1 MKPPQMPRWLAWLSL
16 AVVASGVVMMAAGAW
31 VSGVTWDE
39 KTHVLMLQTFFDQ
52 GWNVTPDALID
63 GRPDPGYIWGVYV
76 YGPVA
81 ELVAHGVTSAMG
93 LESLGTLEY
102 TPLAY
107 AGRHIGIAL
116 MAMSGIAAAGL
127 TVRVITRS
135 WRFATLASAVL
146 ASVPLW
152 VGHGMFNIKDLPVAT
167 GVTIASLGIVVLV
180 MGGVGKRSNLWGA
193 LALSIGA
200 ILAAGTRAAIG
211 VPIAA
216 SLVVAAFTMF
226 VLLRLT
232 YNSWKL
238 AARTAAE
245 VLTWGI
251 GALVAAYLALTAIY
265 PKAFWN
271 PFELAW
277 QAIVVSGR
285 FPFDEPVLTSGTWM
299 EQPPPWTYLPLWFGA
314 QLPLLVLAGATTFI
328 ALWVIG
334 VFGVRRE
341 RIPGMN
347 PRTLAATAVLL
358 TQMLLVPAVAIA
370 GQSNM
375 YNGSRQFLFVIP
387 AAATL
392 TTLSIWVAAG
402 ALDGTLRRRWGSIA
416 LWSVVALGLIAP
428 LLTQMRLFPYN
439 YVALN
444 AVASIQPVE
453 DHWPTDY
460 WRASSR
466 DLMRKLPAEGFE
478 SCAYEQARAGE
489 PHACSQEPMFVP
501 FLDSR
506 GVDAKAGTLA
516 PGEYWVVRENQGKT
530 DVPSECRIHDE
541 ITRPLWGQTVIIGQ
555 IMACTDNVSPQEL
568 EGPR

>member
-1 MKPPQMPRWLAWLSL
+1 MTPSQMPRWLAWLSL
-16 AVVASGVVMMAAGAW
+16 VVVASGVVMLMVGAW

-39 KTHVLMLQTFFDQ
+39 KTHVLMLQTFLDQ
-52 GWNVTPDALID
+52 GWNVTPDALVD
-63 GRPDPGYIWGVYV
+63 GNPDPNYIWGVYV

-81 ELVAHGVTSAMG
+81 ELVAHGVTAAMG

-107 AGRHIGIAL
+107 AGRHIAIAI
-116 MAMSGIAAAGL
+116 MATVGIAAAGL

-135 WRFATLASAVL
+135 WRFAALASAVL

-180 MGGVGKRSNLWGA
+180 MGGIGKRSNLWGA
-193 LALSIGA
+193 LALTIGA

-216 SLVVAAFTMF
+216 SLVIAALTLFAVLRFT
-226 VLLRLT
+226 
-232 YNSWKL
+232 NSSWRL
-238 AARTAAE
+238 AARTATELLA
-245 VLTWGI
+245 WGV
-251 GALVAAYLALTAIY
+251 GALVAAYVALTAIY

-277 QAIVVSGR
+277 QAVVVSGR

-299 EQPPPWTYLPLWFGA
+299 EQPPPWTYLPLWFAA
-314 QLPLLVLAGATTFI
+314 QLPLLVLAGATAFI

-334 VFGVRRE
+334 FLGVRSQL
-341 RIPGMN
+341 IPGMN
-347 PRTLAATAVLL
+347 PRTLAATSVLL
-358 TQMLLVPAVAIA
+358 AQMLLVPAVAIA
-370 GQSNM
+370 GQSTI
-375 YNGSRQFLFVIP
+375 YNGSRQFLFVIH
-387 AAATL
+387 ADAIV
-392 TTLSIWVAAG
+392 TTISIWIAAG
-402 ALDGTLRRRWGSIA
+402 AVDGIGKQRWVSKV
-416 LWSVVALGLIAP
+416 LWGAVVLGLVAP
-428 LLTQMRLFPYN
+428 VLTQVRLFPYN

-444 AVASIQPVE
+444 AVASLQPVE
-453 DHWPTDY
+453 GHWPTDY

-466 DLMRKLPAEGFE
+466 ELMLRLPAEGVE

-489 PHACSQEPMFVP
+489 PHACSQEPMFAP

-506 GVDAKAGTLA
+506 GADAKAGVLA
-516 PGEYWVVRENQGKT
+516 PGELWVVRENQGRT
-530 DVPSECRIHDE
+530 DVPPQCRIHDE
-541 ITRPLWGQTVIIGQ
+541 ITRPLWGQRIIIGQ
-555 IMACTDNVSPQEL
+555 IMACSSDVNSQEL
-568 EGPR
+568 EGP